1 MRPVP
6 FLGPPQPWPRPN
18 RQHSDFCGS
27 ARLTWAPGHR
37 EVPATLHPSAPQ
49 PLQAAAFSEWRPV
62 IGGRALRNVALSPF
76 CAQWPYSRASGWC
89 GRGES
94 PVAAL
99 ERTAGGRSGWQQV
112 PVTCRD
118 PGRETGR
125 ANENSCSPHSGEV
138 QLRDFSMRSLYETAT
153 KASAGPEAVLPG
165 NRESLDCYSVRD
177 GAFHAR
183 TRASKRGRVLV
194 IWLL

>member
-1 MRPVP
+1 M
-6 FLGPPQPWPRPN
+6 
-18 RQHSDFCGS
+18 
-27 ARLTWAPGHR
+27 
-37 EVPATLHPSAPQ
+37 
-49 PLQAAAFSEWRPV
+49 
-62 IGGRALRNVALSPF
+62 IGGRALRNVALSRF

-118 PGRETGR
+118 PGRTGR

-153 KASAGPEAVLPG
+153 KASAGAEAVLPG
-165 NRESLDCYSVRD
+165 NGESLGCSSARD
-177 GAFHAR
+177 GAFY
-183 TRASKRGRVLV
+183 TRIIASKRGCVLV
-194 IWLL
+194 MAALSLSSVLSTSFINQVAFSYM